1 MKKFLMFFAMAGMLF
16 CANAQ
21 VKGSMCTITG
31 GVEPT
36 VTKGGYGELVVNL
49 ENTND
54 YKVTVALDVT
64 VVDKEGNEVQ
74 RQKTV
79 VVPARKK
86 DKKVSFK
93 TKKVK
98 GDQKDVEVSECS
110 VSIRVE
116 KCD

>member
-1 MKKFLMFFAMAGMLF
+1 MAGMFF

-36 VTKGGYGELVVNL
+36 VSKSSFGELVVNL

-54 YKVTVALDVT
+54 YKVTVVLDVT
-64 VVDKEGNEVQ
+64 VVDTEGNEAQ

-79 VVPARKK
+79 VLPAHKK

-98 GDQKDVEVSECS
+98 GKQNDVEVSECS

>member
-1 MKKFLMFFAMAGMLF
+1 MSGMFLF
-16 CANAQ
+16 ANAQ
-21 VKGSMCTITG
+21 VKGSMCTTTG

-36 VTKGGYGELVVNL
+36 VTKGVYGELVVNL

-54 YKVTVALDVT
+54 YKVTVVLNVT
-64 VVDKEGNEVQ
+64 VVDTEGNEVQ

-86 DKKVSFK
+86 DKTVKFK

-98 GDQKDVEVSECS
+98 GEQKDVEVSECS
-110 VSIRVE
+110 VSLYVE